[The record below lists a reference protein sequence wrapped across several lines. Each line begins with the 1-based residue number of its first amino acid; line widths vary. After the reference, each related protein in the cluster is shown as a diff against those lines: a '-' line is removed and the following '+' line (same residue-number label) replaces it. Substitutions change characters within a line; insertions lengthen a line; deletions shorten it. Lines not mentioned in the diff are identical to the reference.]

1 MSWLQNLG
9 RKSLAGW
16 DHFWFSPQP
25 LLNLACFRIILC
37 VTLFLMY
44 LSRQFDLAT
53 FYTNAGLLPES
64 MARSVMPEFYRPP
77 LTWAFWGDAYVVPAH
92 TFLIVGL
99 ALLALGVGGRVLNV
113 LVWIVSIG
121 FLQRNYALAFGAD
134 LIGNIFLLLMAGTQS
149 CARLSLW
156 HWLRPRVQAP
166 VSDLF
171 TNVGYRMIQVQLCVV
186 YTYTGFEKLKGQ
198 SWWDGTALWTV
209 FANPQMVVMDLSF
222 VRHFPLLVVVPT
234 FLTVLFESYFA
245 VLIWIR
251 KIRPGVMIT
260 GLLFHLTI
268 GASMALFSFSFV
280 MLAPYAL
287 WIDSER
293 LERFTLKFGYRRKA
307 LRTSHRN

>member
-1 MSWLQNLG
+1 MSRLTPLW
-9 RKSLAGW
+9 REPLAWW
-16 DHFWFSPQP
+16 DRFWFSPQP
-25 LLNLACFRIILC
+25 LLNLAYFRIILC

-44 LSRQFDLAT
+44 FSRQFDLAT

-77 LTWAFWGDAYVVPAH
+77 LTWAFWGDAYVLPAH

-99 ALLALGVGGRVLNV
+99 ALLALGIGGRVLNL
-113 LVWIVSIG
+113 LVWVVSIG

-134 LIGNIFLLLMAGTQS
+134 LIGNIFLFLMAGTQS
-149 CARLSLW
+149 CARLSAW
-156 HWLRPRVQAP
+156 HWVKPRLEGQAC
-166 VSDLF
+166 DLVTSVF
-171 TNVGYRMIQVQLCVV
+171 YRMIQVQLCVV

-209 FANPQMVVMDLSF
+209 FANPQMVVMDFSF
-222 VRHFPLLVVVPT
+222 VRHFPLLVVIPT

-260 GLLFHLTI
+260 GLFFHLTI

-280 MLAPYAL
+280 MLAPYVL
-287 WIDSER
+287 WINSEA
-293 LERFTLKFGYRRKA
+293 LARFTLRMRRVRVA
-307 LRTSHRN
+307 ASPGL